1 MRRRKRSN
9 KGFITAIIL
18 MLVISVA
25 AAYIFYLRTRGN
37 SDRMPLDKYYDL
49 TKYSE
54 NAIPFIGDVELIENV
69 AYDLDGEI
77 YVEQS
82 VLASKVD
89 SKVYMDTA
97 NKAIILTTPTEIV
110 TVPADK
116 TVMYINGEEKAIEK
130 SVVRLVDG
138 DKYVVSL
145 EFLKNY
151 INVDYEVYDN
161 PKRVV
166 MKCAFGKML
175 DKVKVT
181 HDDVVRVE
189 ADKNSE
195 ILTDIKENDTAYCLT
210 SDVQSYMRY
219 VKVMT
224 KDGISG
230 YMLNRN
236 TGKVYAEILENDYKG
251 HEYTPLHMKEKVNL
265 GWLQVSNRVA
275 NNGLRAIVN
284 KTSGVNVVSPT
295 WYTLGDSAG
304 GIQSY
309 ASKDFVTYA
318 HGKGI
323 KVWALV
329 DDFSQT
335 VKLMDVISKTDSR
348 RNLIDNLVKETL
360 ACGADGINVD
370 FEHITVESSPH
381 YMQFLRELRISTRRN
396 NLVLS
401 VDSYVPLSYNAHYNI
416 DMQGEFVD
424 YVVIMAYDEH
434 HSKSESSGSV
444 ASIEYTKT
452 AVTKAMDKVPKEKLI
467 ISVPFYTRLWGEV
480 NGTIDSIETLGM
492 ADAVARV
499 QAGGGTF
506 TWDETTKQNYAEY
519 QYQNKLY
526 KIWNEDKQSI
536 AEKLKVITEAG
547 VAGVGSWRLG
557 YETADVWPVFKAAL
571 AGSTTS
577 QAE

>member
-1 MRRRKRSN
+1 MRRRRSN

-18 MLVISVA
+18 MLVISLA
-25 AAYIFYLRTRGN
+25 SLYIFYIRTRGN
-37 SDRMPLDKYYDL
+37 TDRMSLDKYYDL

-89 SKVYMDTA
+89 SKVYMDVA

-116 TVMYINGEEKAIEK
+116 NVMYINGEEKTNEK

-138 DKYVVSL
+138 NKYVVSL

-166 MKCAFGKML
+166 MKCAFGQTF
-175 DKVKVT
+175 DKIKVT
-181 HDDVVRVE
+181 HDDVIRVE

-275 NNGLRAIVN
+275 NNGLRTIVN

-295 WYTLGDSAG
+295 WYTLGDSVG
-304 GIQSY
+304 GIQSF

-323 KVWALV
+323 KVWALI
-329 DDFSQT
+329 DDFSQS

-434 HSKSESSGSV
+434 HSKSEKSGSV

-492 ADAVARV
+492 ADALARV
-499 QAGGGTF
+499 EAGGGKF
-506 TWDETTKQNYAEY
+506 SWDETTKQNYAEY
-519 QYQNKLY
+519 QYQNKVY
-526 KIWNEDKQSI
+526 KIWLEDKQSI
-536 AEKLKVITEAG
+536 AEKLKVITESG

-571 AGSTTS
+571 TSSATS

>member
-1 MRRRKRSN
+1 MRRRRSN

-18 MLVISVA
+18 MLVISLA
-25 AAYIFYLRTRGN
+25 SLYIFYIRTRGN
-37 SDRMPLDKYYDL
+37 TDRMSLDKYYDL

-89 SKVYMDTA
+89 SKVYMDVA

-116 TVMYINGEEKAIEK
+116 NVMYINGEEKTNEK

-138 DKYVVSL
+138 NKYVVSL

-166 MKCAFGKML
+166 MKCAFGQTF
-175 DKVKVT
+175 DKIKVT
-181 HDDVVRVE
+181 HDDVIRVE

-275 NNGLRAIVN
+275 NNGLRTIVN

-295 WYTLGDSAG
+295 WYTLGDSVG
-304 GIQSY
+304 GIQSF

-323 KVWALV
+323 KVWALI
-329 DDFSQT
+329 DDFSQS

-370 FEHITVESSPH
+370 FEHITVESSTH

-434 HSKSESSGSV
+434 HSKSEKSGSV

-492 ADAVARV
+492 ADALARV
-499 QAGGGTF
+499 EAGGGKF
-506 TWDETTKQNYAEY
+506 SWDETTKQNYAEY
-519 QYQNKLY
+519 QYQNKVY
-526 KIWNEDKQSI
+526 KIWLEDKQSI
-536 AEKLKVITEAG
+536 AEKLKVITESG

-571 AGSTTS
+571 TSSATS